1 LACKTDSI
9 VMGNEAIVHTVL
21 RFYPD
26 VEAVYLFGSYQT
38 DYERKDS
45 DADIALLFPHD
56 RAKAIK
62 NIAISECRYALEDV
76 LNRTADMVNLRR
88 VNTVFQ
94 HEIITEGRIICNQS
108 EYQVDCFEM
117 LVMSFYQKL
126 NEERAGIIQE
136 ILQSGKIL
144 Q

>member
-1 LACKTDSI
+1 MS
-9 VMGNEAIVHTVL
+9 NEAIVHTVL
-21 RFYPD
+21 HFYPE
-26 VEAVYLFGSYQT
+26 VEAIYLFGSYQT

-45 DADIALLFPHD
+45 DADIALLFPHN
-56 RAKAIK
+56 RAKAIN
-62 NIAISECRYALEDV
+62 NIAISECRYALEEV
-76 LNRTADMVNLRR
+76 LDKTADMVNLRR

-94 HEIITEGRIICNQS
+94 HEIITEGRIIYNRS

-126 NEERAGIIQE
+126 NEERAGILQE